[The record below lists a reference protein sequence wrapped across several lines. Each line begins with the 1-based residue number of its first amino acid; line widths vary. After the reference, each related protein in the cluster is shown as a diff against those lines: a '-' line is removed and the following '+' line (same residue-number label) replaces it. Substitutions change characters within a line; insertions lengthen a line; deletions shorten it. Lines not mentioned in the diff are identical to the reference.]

1 MFQLNILN
9 SNISKSPP
17 ATQAPTKPYEIIQVW
32 LSTQAVP
39 FLPSRICLKDSSPV
53 PGPLQVQQIP
63 LTVTEA

>member
-1 MFQLNILN
+1 
-9 SNISKSPP
+9 
-17 ATQAPTKPYEIIQVW
+17 APTKPYEITHVW

-53 PGPLQVQQIP
+53 PGPLQVQRIP

>member
-1 MFQLNILN
+1 MLQLNILN

-17 ATQAPTKPYEIIQVW
+17 AKLNIW

-39 FLPSRICLKDSSPV
+39 FLPSRICLKDSWPV